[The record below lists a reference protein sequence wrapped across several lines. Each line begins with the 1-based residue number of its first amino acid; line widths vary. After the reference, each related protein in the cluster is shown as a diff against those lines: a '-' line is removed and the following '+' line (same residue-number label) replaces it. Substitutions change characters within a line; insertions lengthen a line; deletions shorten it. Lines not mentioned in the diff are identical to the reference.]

1 MTGRFARTRATRH
14 RSHGPA
20 GQLRLAV
27 LAATAVLCGV
37 PHAAGAETANF
48 MIKARVGGRLL
59 EGKPL
64 SWSKERVYLLSR
76 DGQLVD
82 FRPAEAKDFHKS
94 SPRFYSYSTSEIR
107 NQLYEEFGRPFD
119 VTGTGHYLVVHPRG
133 QRDRWADRFERLY
146 RSFYHYF
153 KVRGFK
159 MHEPAYPLVAIVF
172 HNRNDYRRYASKSGS
187 SLGPN
192 TLGHYDDWTNR
203 ICLFDVTGGRPSQDW
218 SRNAETIIHEATHQ
232 TAFNTGVHT
241 RFAGVPRWLCE
252 GLATHF
258 ESRGVWDA
266 NSSRTAQE
274 RVNREQLQAFRVYL
288 KQRRRE
294 GAFER
299 LIADDRIFRSD
310 VIGAYS
316 EAWALTFYLSET
328 QPHRYSRYLALTA
341 ARPPFRKYT
350 PQQRLKDFRAIF
362 GENLKTVERQF
373 LRYLR
378 GVR

>member
-1 MTGRFARTRATRH
+1 MIASIA
-14 RSHGPA
+14 A
-20 GQLRLAV
+20 AV
-27 LAATAVLCGV
+27 AFHSASTVAWADVV
-37 PHAAGAETANF
+37 SY

-76 DGQLVD
+76 DGQLID
-82 FRPAEAKDFHKS
+82 FRPQEAKDFHKS

-107 NQLYEEFGRPFD
+107 NQLYTEFGRPFD

-153 KVRGFK
+153 RVRGIK
-159 MHEPAYPLVAIVF
+159 MHEPQYPLIAIVF
-172 HNRNDYRRYASKSGS
+172 HNRDDYRRYADKTGS

-203 ICLFDVTGGRPSQDW
+203 ICLFDVTGGRPSRDW

-241 RFAGVPRWLCE
+241 RFVGVPRWLCE

-266 NSSRTAQE
+266 NSSRTAKE
-274 RVNREQLQAFRVYL
+274 RVNPDQLRAFKTYLEQRREEGALEQLLASDRV
-288 KQRRRE
+288 
-294 GAFER
+294 
-299 LIADDRIFRSD
+299 FRSD
-310 VIGAYS
+310 VLGAYG
-316 EAWALTFYLSET
+316 EAWALTYYLSET
-328 QPHRYSRYLALTA
+328 QPHRYGKYLTVTASRSQ
-341 ARPPFRKYT
+341 FQKYSA
-350 PQQRLKDFRAIF
+350 QQRLKDFRTIF
-362 GENLKTVERQF
+362 GDNLKTVEIQF
-373 LRYLR
+373 LRFMR
-378 GVR
+378 TVR